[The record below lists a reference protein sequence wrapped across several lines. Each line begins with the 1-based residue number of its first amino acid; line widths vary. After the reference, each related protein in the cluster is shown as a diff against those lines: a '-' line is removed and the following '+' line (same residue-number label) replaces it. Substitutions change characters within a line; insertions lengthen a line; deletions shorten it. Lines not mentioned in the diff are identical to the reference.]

1 MRKYWFLYLAKGLVI
16 FPGGFGT
23 MDEMMEALTLIQ
35 TRKVNKRLPI
45 AVYGTEYWEDVL
57 NLDAM
62 QKWGTISKKDLEL
75 FTFVDSV
82 DEAFNFLQEKLPR

>member
-23 MDEMMEALTLIQ
+23 LDEMMEALTLIQ
-35 TRKVNKRLPI
+35 TRKISRRLPI
-45 AVYGTEYWEDVL
+45 VVYGTEYWQEVI

-75 FTFVDSV
+75 FEFVDSV
-82 DEAFNFLQEKLPR
+82 DDAFNFLQKKLPR